1 MNVAQ
6 SIQVPYVVAESEG
19 EREGELEKR
28 TKTRTRYRNGERE
41 GESEREKERERKPAT
56 PAAVFSGKP
65 LNRVVFAEESWD
77 HPK

>member
-19 EREGELEKR
+19 EREGELKRR
-28 TKTRTRYRNGERE
+28 TKARTESGDGEIERDKW
-41 GESEREKERERKPAT
+41 GEERVEVPAT
-56 PAAVFSGKP
+56 LAAAFSGEP

>member
-19 EREGELEKR
+19 GREGELKRR
-28 TKTRTRYRNGERE
+28 TKARTEFGD
-41 GESEREKERERKPAT
+41 GRERGGGDGGARAT
-56 PAAVFSGKP
+56 LAAAFSGEP